1 MIASFRKQND
11 AFVLQVPATHKKL
24 TLGEAKESMAD
35 EYVEIPLYG
44 AKNALFKLKT
54 VILPRQARDHIGKT
68 QKAGDLRREGR
79 HRVLLRHR
87 VLCVAPYY

>member
-1 MIASFRKQND
+1 MMASFRKRND

-44 AKNALFKLKT
+44 AKNAFCLN
-54 VILPRQARDHIGKT
+54 
-68 QKAGDLRREGR
+68 
-79 HRVLLRHR
+79 
-87 VLCVAPYY
+87 